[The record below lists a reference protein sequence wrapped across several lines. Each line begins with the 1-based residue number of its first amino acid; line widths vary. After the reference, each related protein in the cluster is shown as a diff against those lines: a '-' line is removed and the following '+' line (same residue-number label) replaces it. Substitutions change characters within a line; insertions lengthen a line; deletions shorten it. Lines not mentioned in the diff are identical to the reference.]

1 MKKNDRIKRKV
12 LAVIIAFMLLTSS
25 LLTSCQNSEVEA
37 AATVTSVQSQT
48 VTEVPSVEADYDSDD
63 LKTDFNTAEIST
75 ITLSNQKIE
84 YSGSNA
90 VINNSKITILSSGV
104 YTISG
109 SMDNGQI
116 VIDSQNDGT
125 VFVILNGVNLSCL
138 DSAPIYIE
146 NADKT
151 VISLAEGTQN
161 FLSDS
166 VNYILSDME
175 DEEPNATLFSEDDLT
190 INGAGSLT
198 IDANYKHGINCKDD
212 LVIISGNITVN
223 AVSDGIRGRDS
234 ITVADGNI
242 NITADNDGMQSNND
256 KDTEKGYILVD
267 GGIINIC
274 SGNDGMQAE
283 TDVVINAGDIT
294 ITAGGGTKNT
304 VVAMS
309 ISEQEKD
316 SMVVVEETESTKGI
330 KAGSTLIINGGNISV
345 DSHDDSLHANMS
357 IYITEGNIVLST
369 DDDGIHSENN
379 LTIDGGLINILDCYE
394 AIESM
399 VITVNDGEI
408 RLNASDD
415 GFNATDG
422 TATAMVPG
430 MEVAN
435 SKCILTINGGYIVAN
450 SNGDSIDSNGNIYM
464 TGGVV
469 IANGPMSPTNGTLDS
484 DGEFYISGGLL
495 IAVGS
500 SGMAESPD
508 AVSDQYS
515 LLYLYDTL
523 QTAGTIIYI
532 ESEEGEQILAYETSR
547 EYQSIAFSSPELEK
561 GVTYKVYS
569 VDSMDSA
576 KTDGVYENGTYSNGT
591 LIGQFTI
598 SSTLTVVG
606 TQSRQSQG
614 GGIAPGGAGGPA
626 GRRP

>member
-1 MKKNDRIKRKV
+1 MTGLIM
-12 LAVIIAFMLLTSS
+12 ITSL
-25 LLTSCQNSEVEA
+25 LLTSCQNSKASASTVTPVQTEA
-37 AATVTSVQSQT
+37 ITTVTSVK
-48 VTEVPSVEADYDSDD
+48 ADYDMDD
-63 LKTDFNTAEIST
+63 MQTEFNTEETSA
-75 ITLSNQKIE
+75 ITLSDQKIM
-84 YSGSNA
+84 YSGTNA
-90 VINNSKITILSSGV
+90 VVTGSKITILSSGV
-104 YTISG
+104 YTING
-109 SMDNGQI
+109 SMENGQI

-125 VFVILNGVNLSCL
+125 VFIILNGVNLNCM
-138 DSAPIYIE
+138 DGAPIYVV
-146 NADKT
+146 NAEKT

-161 FLSDS
+161 FLSDTT
-166 VNYILSDME
+166 NYILSDIE

-190 INGAGSLT
+190 INGTGSLT

-212 LVIISGNITVN
+212 LVIISGNITVT

-234 ITVADGNI
+234 ITVAAGNI

-256 KDTEKGYILVD
+256 KDTEKGYVLVE
-267 GGIINIC
+267 GGTINIE
-274 SGNDGMQAE
+274 SGNDGIQAE
-283 TDVVINAGDIT
+283 TDVIINEGDIT
-294 ITAGGGTKNT
+294 VTAGGGTQNM

-316 SMVVVEETESTKGI
+316 RMTVVEDTESTKGI
-330 KAGSTLIINGGNISV
+330 KAGSTLIINGGNIDV
-345 DSHDDSLHANMS
+345 DSHDDSLHANDTL
-357 IYITEGNIVLST
+357 YINAGNITLST

-379 LTIDGGLINILDCYE
+379 ITIDGGAINILNCYE
-394 AIESM
+394 AIESK
-399 VITVNDGEI
+399 VITVNGGEI

-422 TATAMVPG
+422 TGSAMVPG

-435 SKCILTINGGYIVAN
+435 SNCILSINGGYIVAN
-450 SNGDSIDSNGNIYM
+450 TNGDSIDSNGNINM

-508 AVSDQYS
+508 AISDQYS

-532 ESEEGEQILAYETSR
+532 ESETGEQILAYETSKDF
-547 EYQSIAFSSPELEK
+547 QSIAFSSPGLEK
-561 GVTYKVYS
+561 GMTYKIYS
-569 VDSMDSA
+569 VESMDSA
-576 KTDGVYENGTYSNGT
+576 KTDGMYENGAYSNGS

-606 TQSRQSQG
+606 TQSMHSQG
-614 GGIAPGGAGGPA
+614 GGIGPGGASGPA